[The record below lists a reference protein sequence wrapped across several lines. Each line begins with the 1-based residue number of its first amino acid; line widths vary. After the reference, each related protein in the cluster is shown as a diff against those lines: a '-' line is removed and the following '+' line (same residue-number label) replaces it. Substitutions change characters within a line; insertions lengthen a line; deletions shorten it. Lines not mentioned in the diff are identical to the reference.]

1 MTYIFRPSGSSAA
14 GRATRGTCGGRGHRG
29 PRPDTF
35 ILRSRLA
42 NRMPESEYEVDFFRT
57 EGFRRLQCASC
68 GKFFWTLGDHSIC
81 GERPCQ
87 EYDFIGNS
95 PFKKSLTVRAMRE
108 DFISFMEANGHTRVR
123 RYPIVARWRE
133 DVFFTQASVYPFQP
147 WVISREASPPANPL
161 AISQP
166 CARVVDIDNVG
177 KTGQHFTLFQMK
189 AHHPVN
195 FPGKPIYWKDRTVEL
210 CHRFLVERLGM
221 EPGLVRYKESWWQG
235 GGNSGPCLEVVFGG
249 AEAATLVFMQNR
261 DVNTHRVPMDTTV
274 VDTGYGLE
282 RLTWLS
288 QGTTSAYEAVFGDA
302 LAYLKRATGAKRV
315 DDRVLREYSKVAGML
330 KVEDLG
336 DIREIRRQ
344 TAERVGISVE
354 ELVAQVSPLEALYTV
369 CDHARALI
377 FLLGD
382 GVVPSNA
389 REGYFARLLVR
400 RGLRA
405 LKDLNI
411 TYSLTDTVSFMID
424 QIREDYPEF
433 FFNKG
438 DILKLLKVEESRYK
452 ETLEKGRA
460 TVGKIA
466 TELTAAGKGFDIETL
481 LELYDSHGL
490 NPDVVQEFTDMPIEI
505 PDDFYR
511 RVAARHERPVAEPE
525 KRFTIQKELPPT
537 KLRVYED
544 RRRRSFRAKVVA
556 VEGEAGVLAPTFFSP
571 AGGGPADSH
580 PSIDEFEGFHG
591 PRASHTVLHFDPGAA
606 SRLRGTRVSCA
617 IDANRREA
625 LMRNHTATHI
635 VLGAARKVLGN
646 HVWQAGAHKAVDM
659 ARLGIT
665 HFDALTDAE
674 LLKIEELANDQVLAS
689 RQVRAKVLAR
699 DLAERKF
706 GFRLYQ
712 GGSVPG
718 GELRVVEI
726 PKWDV
731 EACGGTHV
739 ARTSD
744 VALIKI
750 LRSTRIQDGVVRL
763 EYTAGKA
770 AFDAVRKQSEEV
782 KRAAEDFGVPGDQ
795 RVPTAERI
803 VSEWKELRKLSQRAT
818 DEQAAVK
825 AREAVLTT
833 SAAWPLVRQEVGEGV
848 GFMMSMSKAI
858 ASETKATAILWAK
871 APTDVRLVV
880 SRGPGVPVDVAEIL
894 QSVAPEFRGK
904 GGGKPDFAQ
913 ASFPNLD
920 QARAAAE
927 RLERTIR
934 EKLGTPSG

>member
-1 MTYIFRPSGSSAA
+1 
-14 GRATRGTCGGRGHRG
+14 
-29 PRPDTF
+29 
-35 ILRSRLA
+35 
-42 NRMPESEYEVDFFRT
+42 
-57 EGFRRLQCASC
+57 
-68 GKFFWTLGDHSIC
+68 
-81 GERPCQ
+81 
-87 EYDFIGNS
+87 
-95 PFKKSLTVRAMRE
+95 
-108 DFISFMEANGHTRVR
+108 
-123 RYPIVARWRE
+123 
-133 DVFFTQASVYPFQP
+133 
-147 WVISREASPPANPL
+147 
-161 AISQP
+161 
-166 CARVVDIDNVG
+166 
-177 KTGQHFTLFQMK
+177 
-189 AHHPVN
+189 
-195 FPGKPIYWKDRTVEL
+195 
-210 CHRFLVERLGM
+210 
-221 EPGLVRYKESWWQG
+221 
-235 GGNSGPCLEVVFGG
+235 
-249 AEAATLVFMQNR
+249 
-261 DVNTHRVPMDTTV
+261 
-274 VDTGYGLE
+274 
-282 RLTWLS
+282 
-288 QGTTSAYEAVFGDA
+288 
-302 LAYLKRATGAKRV
+302 
-315 DDRVLREYSKVAGML
+315 
-330 KVEDLG
+330 
-336 DIREIRRQ
+336 
-344 TAERVGISVE
+344 
-354 ELVAQVSPLEALYTV
+354 
-369 CDHARALI
+369 
-377 FLLGD
+377 
-382 GVVPSNA
+382 
-389 REGYFARLLVR
+389 
-400 RGLRA
+400 
-405 LKDLNI
+405 
-411 TYSLTDTVSFMID
+411 
-424 QIREDYPEF
+424 
-433 FFNKG
+433 
-438 DILKLLKVEESRYK
+438 
-452 ETLEKGRA
+452 
-460 TVGKIA
+460 
-466 TELTAAGKGFDIETL
+466 
-481 LELYDSHGL
+481 
-490 NPDVVQEFTDMPIEI
+490 
-505 PDDFYR
+505 
-511 RVAARHERPVAEPE
+511 
-525 KRFTIQKELPPT
+525 
-537 KLRVYED
+537 
-544 RRRRSFRAKVVA
+544 
-556 VEGEAGVLAPTFFSP
+556 
-571 AGGGPADSH
+571 
-580 PSIDEFEGFHG
+580 
-591 PRASHTVLHFDPGAA
+591 
-606 SRLRGTRVSCA
+606 
-617 IDANRREA
+617 
-625 LMRNHTATHI
+625 MRNHTATHI

-659 ARLGIT
+659 ARLDIT

-770 AFDAVRKQSEEV
+770 AFEAVRKQSEEV
-782 KRAAEDFGVPGDQ
+782 KRTAEVFGVPPDQ
-795 RVPTAERI
+795 LVPTAERI

>member
-1 MTYIFRPSGSSAA
+1 
-14 GRATRGTCGGRGHRG
+14 
-29 PRPDTF
+29 
-35 ILRSRLA
+35 
-42 NRMPESEYEVDFFRT
+42 MPESEYEVELFRKQ
-57 EGFRRLQCASC
+57 GFTRQTCAKC
-68 GKFFWTLGDHSIC
+68 NTPFWSLGLHDTC
-81 GERPCQ
+81 GEAPCQ
-87 EYDFIGNS
+87 EYDFIGAS
-95 PFKKSLTVRAMRE
+95 PFKKKLTYRAMRE
-108 DFISFMEANGHTRVR
+108 DFLSFLEQNGHTRVK
-123 RYPIVARWRE
+123 RYPIVARWRD
-133 DVFFTQASVYPFQP
+133 DVFFVQASVYPFQP
-147 WVISREASPPANPL
+147 WVISGEASPPANPL

-166 CARVVDIDNVG
+166 CVRFLDIDNVG
-177 KTGQHFTLFQMK
+177 KTGQHFTMFEMM
-189 AHHPVN
+189 AHHAFN
-195 FPGKPIYWKDRTVEL
+195 FPKKFIYFKDRTVEI
-210 CHRFLVERLGM
+210 CHLFLTERLGVD
-221 EPGLVRYKESWWQG
+221 PALVRYKESWWEG
-235 GGNSGPCLEVVFGG
+235 GGNSGPCFEVVFGG
-249 AEAATLVFMQNR
+249 AEPATLVFMMNR
-261 DVNTHRVPMDTTV
+261 EVNGHRIPMETQV

-288 QGTTSAYEAVFGDA
+288 QATTSAYEAVFGEA

-330 KVEDLG
+330 KVETLA
-336 DIREIRRQ
+336 DIREIRQR
-344 TAERVGISVE
+344 TAERVGISVD

-369 CDHARALI
+369 CDHSRALI

-382 GVVPSNA
+382 GVVPSNS

-411 TYSLTDTVSFMID
+411 TYSLADTVSFMID

-438 DILKLLKVEESRYK
+438 DVLKLLKVEESRYQ
-452 ETLEKGRA
+452 ETLEKGRT

-466 TELTAAGKGFDIETL
+466 TELTAAGKGFDVETL

-490 NPDVVQEFTDMPIEI
+490 NPDVVQEFTNLPIEI

-556 VEGEAGVLAPTFFSP
+556 VEGEAVVLDQTFFYP
-571 AGGGPADSH
+571 EGGGQEADH
-580 PSIDEFEGFHG
+580 GTIDEFEVYDVQRAG
-591 PRASHTVLHFDPGAA
+591 PSVLHFVRGDA

-646 HVWQAGAHKAVDM
+646 HIWQAGAHKAVDM
-659 ARLGIT
+659 ARLDIT

-674 LLKIEELANDQVLAS
+674 LLKIEEVANDQVLAS

-726 PKWDV
+726 PKWDA

-770 AFDAVRKQSEEV
+770 AFEAVRKQSEEV
-782 KRAAEDFGVPGDQ
+782 KRTAEVFGVPADQ
-795 RVPTAERI
+795 LVPTAERI

-825 AREAVLTT
+825 AREAVQTT
-833 SAAWPLVRQEVGEGV
+833 TAAWPLVRQEVAEGV

-894 QSVAPEFRGK
+894 QSVVPEFRGK

>member
-1 MTYIFRPSGSSAA
+1 MPNAMETPTRIPVSSLTYPYGLDEYSTKPRPVPT
-14 GRATRGTCGGRGHRG
+14 ATNKPPIHDTCGE
-29 PRPDTF
+29 
-35 ILRSRLA
+35 A
-42 NRMPESEYEVDFFRT
+42 
-57 EGFRRLQCASC
+57 
-68 GKFFWTLGDHSIC
+68 
-81 GERPCQ
+81 PCQ
-87 EYDFIGNS
+87 EYDFIGAS
-95 PFKKSLTVRAMRE
+95 PFKKKLTYRAMRE
-108 DFISFMEANGHTRVR
+108 DFLSFLEQNGHTRVK
-123 RYPIVARWRE
+123 RYPIVARWRD
-133 DVFFTQASVYPFQP
+133 DVFFVQASVYPFQP
-147 WVISREASPPANPL
+147 WVISGEASPPANPL

-166 CARVVDIDNVG
+166 CVRFLDIDNVG
-177 KTGQHFTLFQMK
+177 KTGQHFTMFEMM
-189 AHHPVN
+189 AHHAFN
-195 FPGKPIYWKDRTVEL
+195 FPKKFIYFKDRTVEI
-210 CHRFLVERLGM
+210 CHLFLTDRLGVD
-221 EPGLVRYKESWWQG
+221 PTLVRYKESWWEG
-235 GGNSGPCLEVVFGG
+235 GGNSGPCFEVVFGG
-249 AEAATLVFMQNR
+249 AEPATLVFMMNR
-261 DVNTHRVPMDTTV
+261 EINGHRVPMDTQV

-288 QGTTSAYEAVFGDA
+288 QATTSAYEAVFGEA

-315 DDRVLREYSKVAGML
+315 DDRV
-330 KVEDLG
+330 
-336 DIREIRRQ
+336 
-344 TAERVGISVE
+344 
-354 ELVAQVSPLEALYTV
+354 
-369 CDHARALI
+369 
-377 FLLGD
+377 
-382 GVVPSNA
+382 VPSNS

-411 TYSLTDTVSFMID
+411 TYSLGDTVSFMID

-466 TELTAAGKGFDIETL
+466 TELTAAGKGFDVETL

-490 NPDVVQEFTDMPIEI
+490 NPDVVQEFTNLPIEI
-505 PDDFYR
+505 PDDFYA
-511 RVAARHERPVAEPE
+511 RVAARHERPVAEPT
-525 KRFTIQKELPPT
+525 KRIAISKELPTT

-544 RRRRSFRAKVVA
+544 RRRRSFRAKVLA
-556 VEGEAGVLAPTFFSP
+556 VEGEAVVLDQTFFYP
-571 AGGGPADSH
+571 EGGGQEADH
-580 PSIDEFEGFHG
+580 GTIDEFEVYDVQRTG
-591 PRASHTVLHFDPGAA
+591 ASVLHFVRGDA
-606 SRLRGTRVSCA
+606 SRLQGKRVTCT

-646 HVWQAGAHKAVDM
+646 HIWQAGAHKAVDM
-659 ARLGIT
+659 ARLDIT

-674 LLKIEELANDQVLAS
+674 FGKIEELANDQVLAS
-689 RQVRAKVLAR
+689 RQVRAKFLAR

-712 GGSVPG
+712 GGSLPG

-731 EACGGTHV
+731 EACGGAPV
-739 ARTSD
+739 ARTSG
-744 VALIKI
+744 VALIKL
-750 LRSTRIQDGVVRL
+750 LRTTRM
-763 EYTAGKA
+763 
-770 AFDAVRKQSEEV
+770 
-782 KRAAEDFGVPGDQ
+782 
-795 RVPTAERI
+795 
-803 VSEWKELRKLSQRAT
+803 
-818 DEQAAVK
+818 
-825 AREAVLTT
+825 
-833 SAAWPLVRQEVGEGV
+833 AWPLVKQEVAEGV

-858 ASETKATAILWAK
+858 ASESRATAILWAK

-880 SRGPGVPVDVAEIL
+880 SRGPDVPVDVAEIV
-894 QSVAPEFRGK
+894 QSIGPEFRGK

-934 EKLGTPSG
+934 EKLGIPSG

>member
-1 MTYIFRPSGSSAA
+1 
-14 GRATRGTCGGRGHRG
+14 
-29 PRPDTF
+29 
-35 ILRSRLA
+35 
-42 NRMPESEYEVDFFRT
+42 MPESEYEVELFRKQ
-57 EGFRRLQCASC
+57 GFTRQTCAKC
-68 GKFFWTLGDHSIC
+68 NTPFWSLGLHDTC
-81 GERPCQ
+81 GEAPCQ
-87 EYDFIGNS
+87 EYDFIGAS
-95 PFKKSLTVRAMRE
+95 PFKKKLTYRAMRE
-108 DFISFMEANGHTRVR
+108 DFLSFLEQNGHTRVK
-123 RYPIVARWRE
+123 RYPIVARWRD
-133 DVFFTQASVYPFQP
+133 DVFFVQASVYPFQP
-147 WVISREASPPANPL
+147 WVINGEASPPANPL

-166 CARVVDIDNVG
+166 CVRFTDVDNVG
-177 KTGQHFTLFQMK
+177 KTGQHFTMFEMM
-189 AHHPVN
+189 AHHAFN
-195 FPGKPIYWKDRTVEL
+195 FPKKFLYFKDRTVEL
-210 CHRFLVERLGM
+210 CHLFLTERLGAD
-221 EPGLVRYKESWWQG
+221 PALPRYKESWWQG
-235 GGNSGPCLEVVFGG
+235 GGNSGPCFEVVFGG
-249 AEAATLVFMQNR
+249 AEAATLVFMMNR
-261 DVNTHRVPMDTTV
+261 EVNGHRIPMDTQV

-288 QGTTSAYEAVFGDA
+288 QATTSAYEAVFGEA

-330 KVEDLG
+330 KVETLA
-336 DIREIRRQ
+336 DIREIRKQ
-344 TAERVGISVE
+344 TADRVGISVD

-369 CDHARALI
+369 CDHSRALI

-382 GVVPSNA
+382 GVVPSNS

-411 TYSLTDTVSFMID
+411 TYSLGDTVSFMID

-466 TELTAAGKGFDIETL
+466 TELTAAGKGFDVETL
-481 LELYDSHGL
+481 LQLYDSHGL
-490 NPDVVQEFTDMPIEI
+490 NPDVVQEFTDLPIAV
-505 PDDFYR
+505 PDDFYA
-511 RVAARHERPVAEPE
+511 RVAARHERPATEPA
-525 KRFTIQKELPPT
+525 KRIEISKDLPPT

-544 RRRRSFRAKVVA
+544 RRRRTFRAKVLA
-556 VEGEAGVLAPTFFSP
+556 VEGEAVALDQTFFYP
-571 AGGGPADSH
+571 EGGGQEADH
-580 PSIDEFEGFHG
+580 GTLDEFEVYDVQRVG
-591 PRASHTVLHFDPGAA
+591 PTVLHFVRGDAG
-606 SRLRGTRVSCA
+606 RLRGKRVACT
-617 IDANRREA
+617 IDAPRREA

-635 VLGAARKVLGN
+635 VLGAARKALGN

-659 ARLGIT
+659 ARLDIT

-726 PKWDV
+726 PKWDA

-763 EYTAGKA
+763 EYAAGKPALEEIRNQSAALAKVASALGVSTDQVVVATDRLVGEWREQRRELEKARAATAGGAVSELVAKA
-770 AFDAVRKQSEEV
+770 EEV
-782 KRAAEDFGVPGDQ
+782 AGVRVVVHRITGTMADLLPLSRHLAENPDVVAVLGAAGETASVVVTRGARARVDSAAALRAA
-795 RVPTAERI
+795 
-803 VSEWKELRKLSQRAT
+803 T
-818 DEQAAVK
+818 D
-825 AREAVLTT
+825 
-833 SAAWPLVRQEVGEGV
+833 
-848 GFMMSMSKAI
+848 
-858 ASETKATAILWAK
+858 IL
-871 APTDVRLVV
+871 
-880 SRGPGVPVDVAEIL
+880 G
-894 QSVAPEFRGK
+894 GK
-904 GGGKPDFAQ
+904 GGGRPDFAQ
-913 ASFPNLD
+913 
-920 QARAAAE
+920 
-927 RLERTIR
+927 
-934 EKLGTPSG
+934 

>member
-1 MTYIFRPSGSSAA
+1 MPHALLVARHPRHMRGGAVPGIRLHRRVSVQEEAYIPRDARGLPLVP
-14 GRATRGTCGGRGHRG
+14 RA
-29 PRPDTF
+29 
-35 ILRSRLA
+35 
-42 NRMPESEYEVDFFRT
+42 
-57 EGFRRLQCASC
+57 
-68 GKFFWTLGDHSIC
+68 
-81 GERPCQ
+81 ERPYAREALPDRRALARGRLLRPGQCVSVPTVGHQ
-87 EYDFIGNS
+87 RRGEPARESIGAQ
-95 PFKKSLTVRAMRE
+95 PTVRAILGHRQRRE
-108 DFISFMEANGHTRVR
+108 DRPALHDVRDDGPPRVQLPQEVHLLQR
-123 RYPIVARWRE
+123 PDGRDLPSLPDRAARGRPVA
-133 DVFFTQASVYPFQP
+133 
-147 WVISREASPPANPL
+147 PPL
-161 AISQP
+161 QG
-166 CARVVDIDNVG
+166 VVVG
-177 KTGQHFTLFQMK
+177 
-189 AHHPVN
+189 
-195 FPGKPIYWKDRTVEL
+195 
-210 CHRFLVERLGM
+210 
-221 EPGLVRYKESWWQG
+221 G
-235 GGNSGPCLEVVFGG
+235 GGNSGPCFEVVFGG
-249 AEAATLVFMQNR
+249 AEPATLVFMMNR
-261 DVNTHRVPMDTTV
+261 EVNGHRIPMETQV

-288 QGTTSAYEAVFGDA
+288 QATTSAYEAVFGEA

-330 KVEDLG
+330 KVETLA
-336 DIREIRRQ
+336 DIREIRQR
-344 TAERVGISVE
+344 TAERVGISVD
-354 ELVAQVSPLEALYTV
+354 ELVAQVSPLEALYKV
-369 CDHARALI
+369 CDHSRALI
-377 FLLGD
+377 FILGD
-382 GVVPSNA
+382 GVVPSNS

-411 TYSLTDTVSFMID
+411 TYSLADTVSFMID
-424 QIREDYPEF
+424 QIPEDYPEF
-433 FFNKG
+433 FFNNG
-438 DILKLLKVEESRYK
+438 GILKLLKVEESRYK
-452 ETLEKGRA
+452 ETLEKGRT

-511 RVAARHERPVAEPE
+511 QVAARHERPVAEPE

-544 RRRRSFRAKVVA
+544 RRRRSFRAKVIA
-556 VEGEAGVLAPTFFSP
+556 VEGEAVVLDQTFFYP
-571 AGGGPADSH
+571 EGGGQEADH
-580 PSIDEFEGFHG
+580 GTIDEFEVYDVQ
-591 PRASHTVLHFDPGAA
+591 RAGLSVLHFVRGDA

-674 LLKIEELANDQVLAS
+674 LLKIEELANDQGLAS
-689 RQVRAKVLAR
+689 RQGRAKVLAR

-750 LRSTRIQDGVVRL
+750 PRSTRIQDGVVRL

-770 AFDAVRKQSEEV
+770 AFEAVRKQSEEV
-782 KRAAEDFGVPGDQ
+782 KRTAEVFGVPPDQ
-795 RVPTAERI
+795 LVPTAERI